1 MKGALYMKNQYLE
14 CGKLINTHGVR
25 GVMKLESWC
34 DSPKVAA
41 SLRRIYIQTKDGA
54 YKEMKVKTA
63 SVAASIVLIS
73 LEGIDDLDTARLYK
87 GKTVYADRAD
97 IPTKEGDFFIADIIG
112 LPVYDID
119 TKKCYGTLT
128 DADMSRKT
136 PLYTIKTEKGDVL
149 FPAIPEFVK
158 EVDTDTGIFIR
169 PISGFFDEV

>member
-1 MKGALYMKNQYLE
+1 MKKEYLE
-14 CGKLINTHGVR
+14 CGKLVNTHGVR
-25 GVMKLESWC
+25 GAFKLEPWC

-41 SLRRIYIQTKDGA
+41 SLSRIFLEQRDGS
-54 YKEMKVKTA
+54 YKQMNVKTA
-63 SVAASIVLIS
+63 CPAANLVIMT

-87 GKTVYADRAD
+87 GKVVYAHRDD
-97 IPTKEGDFFIADIIG
+97 IPLAEGDFFISDIID

-119 TKKCYGTLT
+119 TGRLYGTLT

-158 EVDTDTGIFIR
+158 EVDTEKGIFIR
-169 PISGFFDEV
+169 PISGFFDEI